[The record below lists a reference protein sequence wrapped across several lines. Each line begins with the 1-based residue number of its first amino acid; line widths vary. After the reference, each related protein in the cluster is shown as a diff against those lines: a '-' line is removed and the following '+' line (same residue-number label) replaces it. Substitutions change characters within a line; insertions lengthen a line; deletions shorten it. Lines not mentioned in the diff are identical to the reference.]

1 MLDFGENKSVLVIV
15 PHEDDEINLMGGLL
29 PLLVEKNMDVNICF
43 VTNGDFE
50 VPGELRI
57 AEAISA
63 LQCLGISSDKVFF
76 LGYQMQATR

>member
-43 VTNGDFE
+43 VTNGDF
-50 VPGELRI
+50 G
-57 AEAISA
+57 SF
-63 LQCLGISSDKVFF
+63 GIVFLLHVICTSSKYFSSSFPVRPVSFKS
-76 LGYQMQATR
+76 TSIR